1 MNEEW
6 WETEERRTL
15 SNYTQF
21 AKVFQRIQEIIDVI
35 NKSRK
40 QTEQLVV
47 WDPGDTYCAV
57 SNKSGSL
64 ILWYVDLASGRI
76 IGSRHGVP
84 VAPAKGSF
92 EEQTWRYNIWHEDP
106 TQYMSLFGVI
116 KGLPGVPYEN
126 DKGYGNDKLSKAY
139 MNYMNQACY
148 KSDRVYTNYALEA

>member
-40 QTEQLVV
+40 QTEQLIV

-64 ILWYVDLASGRI
+64 ILWYVDLDSGRI

-84 VAPAKGSF
+84 VAPAKGSA
-92 EEQTWRYNIWHEDP
+92 EEQNWRYNIWQEDP
-106 TQYMSLFGVI
+106 TEYMSLFGVI

-126 DKGYGNDKLSKAY
+126 TYKSYGNDKLSKFY
-139 MNYMNQACY
+139 TNQACY

>member
-6 WETEERRTL
+6 WETEERRML

-40 QTEQLVV
+40 QTEQLIV

-84 VAPAKGSF
+84 VAPARGSV
-92 EEQTWRYNIWHEDP
+92 EEQNWRYNIWQEDP
-106 TQYMSLFGVI
+106 TEYMSLFGVI
-116 KGLPGVPYEN
+116 KGLPGMPYEN
-126 DKGYGNDKLSKAY
+126 TYKSYGNDKLSKFY
-139 MNYMNQACY
+139 TNQACY